1 MRLYAHFHPCFALNR
16 TTFYARTL
24 ENKTKEKIQHRVDI
38 WAFSPF
44 KPEKKAYQITMK
56 KVILSVNAGSSSV
69 KISVY
74 TAEAH
79 GKPTQHAEA
88 QISGLTSPPAKLSY
102 VREGVTVAKDKDLS
116 NDKRLTESNTI
127 TQDAAF
133 RVLLATLI
141 DDADLTQVAQKED
154 IAIICHRIVHG
165 GNFSA
170 AQVIDDAATYHR
182 LEELNDLAPLHNAPS
197 LEIVKSCMA
206 QLGRGGGSGH
216 PSKKGPVNVACF
228 DTLFH
233 STLPPHVRTYPI
245 DQEIARK
252 NGLRKY
258 GFHGISYSFI
268 TRSVA
273 EFLGKRID
281 ETNIIALHLGSGASA
296 CAVKGGKSWDTSMGL
311 TPLAGLPGATRSGS
325 IDPR

>member
-1 MRLYAHFHPCFALNR
+1 
-16 TTFYARTL
+16 
-24 ENKTKEKIQHRVDI
+24 
-38 WAFSPF
+38 
-44 KPEKKAYQITMK
+44 MK

-116 NDKRLTESNTI
+116 DDKRLQGNNNNKNT

-133 RVLLATLI
+133 RVLLATLV

-154 IAIICHRIVHG
+154 IAIVCHRIVHG
-165 GNFSA
+165 GDFSA

-197 LEIVKSCMA
+197 LEIVKSCMT
-206 QLGRGGGSGH
+206 QLGGASGH
-216 PSKKGPVNVACF
+216 PSHKGPVNVACF

-233 STLPPHVRTYPI
+233 ATLPPHVRTYPI

-273 EFLGKRID
+273 EFLGKPLE